1 MKTKIVLIGIA
12 ITIATAVFGPGSVL
26 ADDLIQANTRHA
38 PSLSQRL
45 RASLFPGFRRP
56 SDTPLIRYF
65 NAEQQQRYA
74 FTKEQEKAVDSS
86 RVDPRTFDGWN
97 TTQPVGTVFKFN
109 F

>member
-97 TTQPVGTVFKFN
+97 TTQPVGNVFKFN

>member
-74 FTKEQEKAVDSS
+74 FVGEQEEADSS
-86 RVDPRTFDGWN
+86 RVDPRTFDGWT
-97 TTQPVGTVFKFN
+97 TTQPVGNVFKFN